1 MSDGWTGP
9 RCWLVVVG
17 VALVGTT
24 VAAAQQQRLPE
35 DDDEYQPGL
44 VGAYTVAGTTVERI
58 DPDIA
63 FDWKGAAPDPRLSAG
78 PFRARWGGN
87 LLVRQ
92 PGRYRWHAF
101 LSGTIQVSVGGR
113 RVLTAKSVKPGWA
126 SSDEF
131 ELGFGEKPLEI
142 RYSRTGAV
150 GRVMLFWSSN
160 HFPLEPLPGHLL
172 FLSKP
177 RADLLRVDLGRRLAR
192 AHRCNRCHVRDHD
205 LTAPA
210 APDLSTVTVG
220 TAARSLVE
228 QIVDPAKSNPRGR
241 MPHTGMNRD
250 EATAIAGWLRSN
262 RAKVELLSLPK
273 SKKADHEKNR
283 KAGQQLLVSTGC
295 LACHRLNTTGGTS
308 VGSGPDLTRVGSR
321 RSPDWLWT
329 WLKDPSRLNRDHRMP
344 VFRLS
349 DAERLQLVV
358 ALSESG
364 GPFQEGAT
372 KVTPAEVKRGGQ
384 LVHSAGCASCHR
396 LPGRA
401 ETLVKR
407 PTDLS
412 RPPRDWASSCLAKTA
427 DRKRQRPAFGSRL
440 SQVDKSAIRAFVESR
455 AGRQL
460 AGSSIY
466 DRGRWVLERRGCLAC
481 HQRGTGK
488 GIASVAGAVVV
499 ASRDLTGQSPSL
511 VPPALTSVGDKL
523 LDGALARSVAGEQKT
538 VRMPWLRVR
547 MPRFVHSAADLE
559 AVTHFLIAHDRIPPA
574 APATPPV
581 PARKADEQHLLGA
594 QDLVGFK
601 GFSCIACHHV
611 GRFAPKNVALA
622 THGSDLLGLAGRMR
636 REYFLRWCREPLR
649 ILPGMEMPSYKKPM
663 KFVFGG
669 KIELQLAAMWDAL
682 NDKRFQPPVNPNA
695 VEQFLV
701 VNRGEPPRVV
711 RDVFTLPDS
720 VGGGSVARSL
730 AIGFPN
736 SHNLL
741 LDLDRANLAEW
752 TFGDF
757 AKQRTQGKSWFWD
770 LVGRPVITGGERRSD
785 VVLVTVDEAGNPVG
799 VHRPERDPVT
809 AAQLLG
815 YQQDERGAVHL
826 EYGLRFRVEDVTLPV
841 HVGETLQPTPE
852 SESEQGSSGWD
863 RSLSIGVRDPK
874 TGKARAVPEGVEFH
888 IGRPTARESLA
899 GATVTAWRR
908 GAKRAVARGDRAW
921 GTLPDQGKQQF
932 VRLEGRTPGGEVDR
946 FARRGLLRYT
956 THVVPNRLSLKPSS
970 PRPIRPEPVTSVPGF
985 QGVRLPLSRAI
996 MPTAMTWTKDG
1007 TLAFTS
1013 LKGHV
1018 YLARDTDGDGL
1029 EDTLSL
1035 FEEGLAAPYGII
1047 AEGDDLIVAHKPEVV
1062 RLRDTNG
1069 DGRADLRQVLA
1080 SGWGYSDDYHD
1091 WTCGI
1096 VRDGRGDLYV
1106 GLGSNYSQKN
1116 RAEKTSRWRG
1126 KVLRISRGGRVEPVG
1141 HAFRYPTGLAID
1153 AAGRIY
1159 VSDNQGVQNT
1169 FNEINHLV
1177 PGRNYGV
1184 PSRFEEKHESA
1195 AVKPAIHVPHPWSRS
1210 VNGLA
1215 FLPLGFADRSVAGH
1229 GVGCEYDSRFLVRFT
1244 MQEVGGEMQGAVFHF
1259 SRPGAGVGEK
1269 NFVGPLSIAVSP
1281 KGDIYVG
1288 NIYDSGWLGGRNTG
1302 TITRLRAVAGGPN
1315 GIRDLKA
1322 VPGGFRLT
1330 FARRVDARAAAKPGS
1345 YTVSGYTR
1353 TWKGGYTTPDSG
1365 RHRAKLTAARL
1376 SADGLSVTLSI
1387 DGLRAGHVYEVTCGK
1402 IGGDGA
1408 EMWPATGHY
1417 SLHRIPR
1424 KTP

>member
-1 MSDGWTGP
+1 
-9 RCWLVVVG
+9 VVG

-160 HFPLEPLPGHLL
+160 HFPLEPLPAHLL

-262 RAKVELLSLPK
+262 RAKVELISLPK

-932 VRLEGRTPGGEVDR
+932 VRLEGRT
-946 FARRGLLRYT
+946 
-956 THVVPNRLSLKPSS
+956 
-970 PRPIRPEPVTSVPGF
+970 
-985 QGVRLPLSRAI
+985 
-996 MPTAMTWTKDG
+996 
-1007 TLAFTS
+1007 
-1013 LKGHV
+1013 
-1018 YLARDTDGDGL
+1018 
-1029 EDTLSL
+1029 
-1035 FEEGLAAPYGII
+1035 
-1047 AEGDDLIVAHKPEVV
+1047 
-1062 RLRDTNG
+1062 
-1069 DGRADLRQVLA
+1069 
-1080 SGWGYSDDYHD
+1080 
-1091 WTCGI
+1091 
-1096 VRDGRGDLYV
+1096 
-1106 GLGSNYSQKN
+1106 
-1116 RAEKTSRWRG
+1116 
-1126 KVLRISRGGRVEPVG
+1126 
-1141 HAFRYPTGLAID
+1141 
-1153 AAGRIY
+1153 
-1159 VSDNQGVQNT
+1159 
-1169 FNEINHLV
+1169 
-1177 PGRNYGV
+1177 
-1184 PSRFEEKHESA
+1184 
-1195 AVKPAIHVPHPWSRS
+1195 
-1210 VNGLA
+1210 
-1215 FLPLGFADRSVAGH
+1215 
-1229 GVGCEYDSRFLVRFT
+1229 
-1244 MQEVGGEMQGAVFHF
+1244 
-1259 SRPGAGVGEK
+1259 
-1269 NFVGPLSIAVSP
+1269 
-1281 KGDIYVG
+1281 
-1288 NIYDSGWLGGRNTG
+1288 
-1302 TITRLRAVAGGPN
+1302 
-1315 GIRDLKA
+1315 
-1322 VPGGFRLT
+1322 
-1330 FARRVDARAAAKPGS
+1330 
-1345 YTVSGYTR
+1345 
-1353 TWKGGYTTPDSG
+1353 
-1365 RHRAKLTAARL
+1365 
-1376 SADGLSVTLSI
+1376 
-1387 DGLRAGHVYEVTCGK
+1387 
-1402 IGGDGA
+1402 
-1408 EMWPATGHY
+1408 
-1417 SLHRIPR
+1417 
-1424 KTP
+1424 